1 MLFGS
6 GVIRKPCWPGNL
18 LKPRK
23 ILLSLSGFRIQHRP
37 RINLILRESLAGYQ
51 EDDWTKTQFLN
62 YRFLHDRA
70 MHIESFF
77 HPIRNSS
84 GFPHGAEGLIDC
96 AAPPC
101 INRAEAAAAPAPATP
116 RRSQPV

>member
-18 LKPRK
+18 LIPRK
-23 ILLSLSGFRIQHRP
+23 TLLSLSGFRIQHRP

-51 EDDWTKTQFLN
+51 EDDWTNAIPKLSV
-62 YRFLHDRA
+62 RA
-70 MHIESFF
+70 RQSNAHREFF
-77 HPIRNSS
+77 RPIRNSS

>member
-23 ILLSLSGFRIQHRP
+23 TLLSLSAFLIQHRP
-37 RINLILRESLAGYQ
+37 RINLKMRKSLVGYQ
-51 EDDWTKTQFLN
+51 EDDWTNAIPKLSVPARQSN
-62 YRFLHDRA
+62 AHR
-70 MHIESFF
+70 EFF
-77 HPIRNSS
+77 PPDQNFE
-84 GFPHGAEGLIDC
+84 GFPHGADGLIDC

>member
-23 ILLSLSGFRIQHRP
+23 TLLSLSGFRIQHRP
-37 RINLILRESLAGYQ
+37 RINLICARAWR
-51 EDDWTKTQFLN
+51 DTKKTIGRTQFLN

-70 MHIESFF
+70 MHIESLF
-77 HPIRNSS
+77 HPIRSSS
-84 GFPHGAEGLIDC
+84 GVAHGADGLIDC

-116 RRSQPV
+116 RRIQPV